1 MTGLKADILIAEDD
15 PAQIEL
21 LTFNVESAGYR
32 AHQARTG
39 AEAQKLIE
47 EQEFDLALLDWMLP
61 CMSGIDLCKRIRS
74 QEKLRSMPILIV
86 TARGNE
92 VDRIRG
98 LESGADDYIVKPY
111 YMSEVLARIRAHLR
125 RRARPEAK
133 HAILRHK
140 DIELNLEQHRVY
152 RSKQAVKLGPTEFR
166 ILAVLIERPGRV
178 WTREQLLNRVWE
190 PNIFVEDRTVD
201 VHIARLRKALRRNGG
216 SDPLRTVR
224 GTGYAL
230 G

>member
-1 MTGLKADILIAEDD
+1 MTGWKADILIVEDD

-21 LTFNVESAGYR
+21 LAFNVESAGYR
-32 AHQARTG
+32 AHLARTG
-39 AEAQKLIE
+39 AEAQTMIE
-47 EQEFDLALLDWMLP
+47 KQEFDLVLLDWMLP

-74 QEKLRSMPILIV
+74 HDRFKSMPILIV
-86 TARGNE
+86 TALGNE

-111 YMSEVLARIRAHLR
+111 FISEVLARIRAHLR
-125 RRARPEAK
+125 RARPSAE
-133 HAILRHK
+133 HAVLRHK
-140 DIELNLEQHRVY
+140 DIELDLEQHRVY

-178 WTREQLLNRVWE
+178 WTRAQLLNRVWE
-190 PNIFVEDRTVD
+190 PNVFVEDRTVD
-201 VHIARLRKALRRNGG
+201 VHIARLRKALRRVGG

>member
-1 MTGLKADILIAEDD
+1 MTGCKADILIAEDD

-47 EQEFDLALLDWMLP
+47 DQKLDLALLDWMLP
-61 CMSGIDLCKRIRS
+61 CVSGIDLCRRIRS
-74 QEKLRSMPILIV
+74 HEKLRSMPVLIV
-86 TARGNE
+86 TARGDE

-111 YMSEVLARIRAHLR
+111 FMSEVLARIRAHLR
-125 RRARPEAK
+125 RARPSAE
-133 HAILRHK
+133 HAVLRHK

-152 RSKQAVKLGPTEFR
+152 RSEQAVKLGPTEFR
-166 ILAVLIERPGRV
+166 ILAALIERPGRV

-190 PNIFVEDRTVD
+190 PNVFVEDRTVD
-201 VHIARLRKALRRNGG
+201 VHIARLRKALRRVGG